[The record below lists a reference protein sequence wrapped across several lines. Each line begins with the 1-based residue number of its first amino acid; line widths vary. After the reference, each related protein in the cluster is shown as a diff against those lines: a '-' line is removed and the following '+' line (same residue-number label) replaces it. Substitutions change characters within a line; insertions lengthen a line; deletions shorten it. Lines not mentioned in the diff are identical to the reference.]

1 MPPQPQTRKK
11 KDAPASQ
18 KKANLTP
25 QLLPTTMEELRQ
37 RGWSQAD
44 IILVT
49 ADAYVDHPSFGAAI
63 IGRWLE
69 NLGCRVAVLAQPDW
83 RSVEPFR
90 TLGPPAL
97 FWGITSGAV
106 DSRLN
111 RYGSLGHCRNSDVYS
126 PGGRP
131 DRRPDRPLSVYAA
144 RARQAFKGVPIILGG
159 LEASLR
165 RLVHYD
171 YIEDQLK
178 RPVLIDAKADLLVHG
193 MGERAI
199 GEIARRLRAG
209 QSIRELSDVPGTSY
223 VLRAGM
229 APPSGALR
237 LPSLA
242 DQQNDPEVVMRAQL
256 MYQSE
261 ARPGGTAVLQ
271 ETDAGNVVVL
281 PPADPLTTEQ
291 LDQLYDL
298 PFTRNAHPSYD
309 RLGPVPA
316 LETVRFSITS
326 HRGCFG
332 GCNFCSLY
340 FHQGKTIAS
349 RSVDSILAEADRCR
363 RHPAF
368 RGTISDVGGPTA
380 NMYGFTCSRST
391 TCQRAS
397 CLFPSVCK
405 YLPVQAKSLIMLM
418 ESLVRWSE
426 ATGANVFV
434 ASGVR
439 HDLALT
445 NRDYLGLLLRHFV
458 GGHLK
463 VAPEHHEQQVL
474 ARMGKPPFELYEQF
488 EEVFA
493 DLSRRAGKQ
502 QYLVPYFMSGH
513 PGCRKQDALAL
524 TEYLVARGLRLRQVQ
539 DFTPIPL
546 SASAAM
552 YVSEKDASGRP
563 LYVPRGRSEK
573 RLQMS
578 LLAYHDKRSEGPLR
592 RFLQS
597 QGRQDLW
604 LKIKPLQQPPRTKSK
619 TPPPDGQF
627 E

>member
-1 MPPQPQTRKK
+1 M
-11 KDAPASQ
+11 A
-18 KKANLTP
+18 
-25 QLLPTTMEELRQ
+25 ELRH
-37 RGWSQAD
+37 RGWAQPD

-69 NLGCRVAVLAQPDW
+69 SLGYRVAVLAQPDW
-83 RSVEPFR
+83 RTVEPFR
-90 TLGPPAL
+90 ALGPPAL

-111 RYGSLGHCRNSDVYS
+111 RYGSLGHCRNRDVYS

-131 DRRPDRPLSVYAA
+131 DRRPERPLLAYAA
-144 RARQAFKGVPIILGG
+144 RARQAFKGIPIVLGG

-193 MGERAI
+193 MGERP
-199 GEIARRLRAG
+199 IAQIAHRLAAG
-209 QSIRELSDVPGTSY
+209 QSISALSDIAGTSY
-223 VLRAGM
+223 LLRTGM
-229 APPSGALR
+229 APPPGVFR

-242 DQQNDPEVVMRAQL
+242 EQHNDPAAVMRAQL
-256 MYQSE
+256 LYQKE
-261 ARPGGTAVLQ
+261 ARPGGAAVLQ
-271 ETDAGNVVVL
+271 ETDAATVIVL
-281 PPADPLTTEQ
+281 PPADPLSTDE
-291 LDQLYDL
+291 LDRVYDL
-298 PFTRNAHPSYD
+298 PFTRNSHPSY
-309 RLGPVPA
+309 RPLGPVPA

-332 GCNFCSLY
+332 GCHFCSLY
-340 FHQGKTIAS
+340 CHQGKTIAS
-349 RSVDSILAEADRCR
+349 RSIDSILAEADRCR

-380 NMYGFTCSRST
+380 NMYGFNCSRSAR
-391 TCQRAS
+391 CPRAS

-405 YLPVQAKSLIMLM
+405 HLPVQANNLITLM
-418 ESLVRWSE
+418 ESLIRWSQ
-426 ATGANVFV
+426 ATGANIFV
-434 ASGVR
+434 ASGIR

-445 NRDYLGLLLRHFV
+445 NRHYLGLLLRHFV

-463 VAPEHHEQQVL
+463 VAPEHHEPEVL
-474 ARMGKPPFELYEQF
+474 ACMGKPPFDLYQQF
-488 EEVFA
+488 EELFA

-513 PGCRKQDALAL
+513 PGCTKQDALAL
-524 TEYLVARGLRLRQVQ
+524 TQYLVTRGLRLRQVQ

-552 YVSEKDASGRP
+552 YVSAMNTAQRP
-563 LYVPRGRSEK
+563 LYVPRGRAEK

-578 LLAYHDKRSEGPLR
+578 LLTYHDQRSEKIVR
-592 RFLQS
+592 RFLHNED
-597 QGRQDLW
+597 RMDLW
-604 LKIKPLQQPPRTKSK
+604 PKIKRLQQNRPNRGASTK
-619 TPPPDGQF
+619 PNGQF